1 MYDRVL
7 VPTDG
12 SESSAA
18 AVDHGIS
25 IAEPHAATVHF
36 LYVVDVGTEM
46 AAPGNTAPNLTTT
59 LEQEANEILDTATT
73 KADNANVPY
82 ERTVLEGLPHEAI
95 TEYSADNGI
104 DLIVMGASGRS
115 GIKDHLL
122 GSSTDRVIRSVDTS
136 VLIARP

>member
-1 MYDRVL
+1 MYDTIL
-7 VPTDG
+7 VPADG

-18 AVDHGIS
+18 AEDHGVS
-25 IAEPHAATVHF
+25 IAKPHAATVHF
-36 LYVVDVGTEM
+36 LHVIDAGTEM
-46 AAPGNTAPNLTTT
+46 AASGSIAPELTET
-59 LEQEANEILDTATT
+59 LEQEADEILETAST
-73 KADNANVPY
+73 KADDSDVASEQVV
-82 ERTVLEGLPHEAI
+82 REGVPHEVIA
-95 TEYSADNGI
+95 EYSTDNGI